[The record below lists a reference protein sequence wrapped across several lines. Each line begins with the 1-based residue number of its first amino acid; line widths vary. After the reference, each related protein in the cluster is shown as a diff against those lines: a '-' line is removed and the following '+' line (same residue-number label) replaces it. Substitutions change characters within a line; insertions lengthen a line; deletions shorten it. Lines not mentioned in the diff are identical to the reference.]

1 MASMTMTSSF
11 LPAVTK
17 LPVTISGN
25 SNRRS
30 FTMVKASTSENTT
43 ILENKKQEQSIKM
56 RRDLVFTAAAAA
68 VCSLAKVA
76 MADEEPKR
84 GTEAAKKKY
93 APVCVT
99 MPTARICRN

>member
-11 LPAVTK
+11 LPAVSK
-17 LPVTISGN
+17 LPTAITG

-30 FTMVKASTSENTT
+30 LTVVKASTSENTT
-43 ILENKKQEQSIKM
+43 SLENRKQEQSMKM
-56 RRDLVFTAAAAA
+56 RRDMVFTAAAAA
-68 VCSLAKVA
+68 VCSLAKAA

-99 MPTARICRN
+99 MPTAKICRN